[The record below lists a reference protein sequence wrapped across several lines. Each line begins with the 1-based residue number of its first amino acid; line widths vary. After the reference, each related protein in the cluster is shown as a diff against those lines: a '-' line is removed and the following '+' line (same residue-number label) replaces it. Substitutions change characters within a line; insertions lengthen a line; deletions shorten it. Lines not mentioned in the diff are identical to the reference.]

1 MARLCLKAYLSL
13 QPNWL
18 FTFPTIGAYQKKLS
32 PQFSNNN
39 YQRNFP
45 PISRKPMSIT
55 VANPVTVQLADLKAG
70 RVPDENLLA
79 AFGPD
84 SLGIIVVEGL
94 PEHYQTLRE
103 KVLKSA
109 KIVASLPQEE
119 LEKLECPE
127 AYWLV
132 GWSKGKEKLASG
144 KPDIAKGSYY
154 VNCNFHRD
162 PSKEEPDQH
171 TKDQYPDLLAYTASN
186 IWPSET
192 VVPEFEKN
200 FKDLAN
206 MIIDV
211 TEHVAGVCDRYMT
224 KALKTESELSL
235 PSDYLRRIVASSDT
249 TKARLLHYQAA
260 LQISSDESDKDTK
273 WCGEHLDHSCLTALT
288 SNYYMRTDDPEMK
301 EVFLPSDNPS
311 GLMIRDRSGKLV
323 KVEIPTHALAFQTG
337 SALQEIT
344 GSRFK
349 AVSHLVA
356 GVQDQPNLCR
366 NTLAIFCQPSLSDKV
381 NSSMNFADYSRSI
394 LSGNH

>member
-1 MARLCLKAYLSL
+1 
-13 QPNWL
+13 
-18 FTFPTIGAYQKKLS
+18 
-32 PQFSNNN
+32 
-39 YQRNFP
+39 
-45 PISRKPMSIT
+45 MSIP
-55 VANPVTVQLADLKAG
+55 VANPVTVQLADLRSG
-70 RVPDENLLA
+70 RVPDESLLE
-79 AFGPD
+79 AFGPE

-94 PEHYQTLRE
+94 PEHYKILRE

-109 KIVASLPQEE
+109 KIIASLPQDE

-132 GWSKGKEKLASG
+132 GWSKGKEKLSDG

-162 PSKEEPDQH
+162 PTKESPDQL

-186 IWPSET
+186 IWPAET

-200 FKDLAN
+200 FKELAN
-206 MIIDV
+206 LIINV
-211 TEHVAGVCDRYMT
+211 TEQVAAACDRYMT

-235 PSDYLRRIVASSDT
+235 PSDYLKRIVANSDT
-249 TKARLLHYQAA
+249 TKARLLHYEAA
-260 LQISSDESDKDTK
+260 IQIFSNESHENQN

-301 EVFLPSDNPS
+301 EVFLPSDDPS
-311 GLMIRDRSGKLV
+311 GLMIRDRSGEMV

-356 GVQDQPNLCR
+356 GVKNEPTLCR
-366 NTLAIFCQPSLSDKV
+366 NTLAIFCQPSLNDDV
-381 NSSMNFADYSRSI
+381 NSGMNFADYSRKI
-394 LSGNH
+394 LSANH